1 MKVAYDGNLLS
12 PLPVALVGT
21 LVDGRPNY
29 CVVGYISPFD
39 FGRHVFLN
47 LYKKRHTSRGVHE
60 HRAFSVNLPS
70 QDLLAE
76 VNICGSKSGRDVDK
90 SKLFDTFYGDLAAA
104 PMITECPLNMAC
116 EVADILDY
124 DPNEGIIGRVVA
136 SYVDEELLR
145 DGAVD
150 MKAARLF
157 SWTIGGDFSFYALGS
172 RLAAEEVEDEDDGWE
187 G

>member
-1 MKVAYDGNLLS
+1 MKREYDGNLLS

-39 FGRHVFLN
+39 FGRYVFLS
-47 LYKKRHTSRGVHE
+47 LYKQRHTSRGIHE
-60 HRAFSVNLPS
+60 NRAFSVNLPS
-70 QDLLAE
+70 EGLLAE
-76 VNICGSKSGRDVDK
+76 VNICGSRSGRDVDK
-90 SKLFDTFYGDLAAA
+90 STLFETFYGDVEAA
-104 PMITECPLNMAC
+104 PMIRECPLNMAC
-116 EVADILDY
+116 EVAEVLDY

-136 SYVDEELLR
+136 SYVDEELVKS

-157 SWTIGGDFSFYALGS
+157 SWTIGGDFSYYALGE
-172 RLAAEEVEDEDDGWE
+172 RLAE
-187 G
+187 

>member
-1 MKVAYDGNLLS
+1 MKKEYDGNLLS
-12 PLPVALVGT
+12 PLPVALIGT
-21 LVDGRPNY
+21 VVDGRPNY

-39 FGRHVFLN
+39 FGRHVFLS
-47 LYKKRHTSRGVHE
+47 LYKKRHTSRGVRE
-60 HRAFSVNLPS
+60 NRAFSVNLPS
-70 QDLLAE
+70 EDLLAE

-90 SKLFDTFYGDLAAA
+90 AELFETFYGDLAAA

-116 EVADILDY
+116 EVAQVLDY

-150 MKAARLF
+150 MKAARLI
-157 SWTIGGDFSFYALGS
+157 SWTIGGDFSYYALGD
-172 RLAAEEVEDEDDGWE
+172 RLAADDEGKEEE